1 MPITAERMQREIETL
16 MNLPTL
22 PGVVQVITTM
32 VDDERINAQQVG
44 EVIARDQVLSAKVLR
59 LVNSPFYGFPGRIS
73 TVSHA
78 IVLLG
83 FNVIKGLLL
92 STAVFDNLSVEMRG
106 LWEHSLGSAVL
117 SRVLAK
123 EKGLRDPEEVMVA
136 GLLHDIGKVILSF
149 VAKDDY
155 FQVMHVARERH
166 THVLN
171 VEHEVFGFTHTAVA
185 GWLAERWSLPQRLS
199 DCMRYHHR
207 PEASKDHYE
216 TVAVVQLADAIAR
229 ALEYGDGGDSSMPAI
244 DAEAFRSLGISFD
257 SLGEIIEKANEAYRS
272 GVDLFA
278 MGN

>member
-1 MPITAERMQREIETL
+1 MQREIETL
-16 MNLPTL
+16 SNLPTL
-22 PGVVQVITTM
+22 PGVVQVITAM

-92 STAVFDNLSVEMRG
+92 STAVFDSLAEEFRG
-106 LWEHSLGSAVL
+106 LWEHSLGTAVL

-149 VAKDDY
+149 VAKEDY
-155 FQVMHVARERH
+155 VGVIHRARERH
-166 THVLN
+166 VHILD
-171 VEHEVFGFTHTAVA
+171 VEYEVFGFTHTAVA
-185 GWLAERWSLPQRLS
+185 GWLADRWSMPERLS
-199 DCMRYHHR
+199 DAMRYHHR
-207 PEASKDHYE
+207 PEGSKNHYD
-216 TVAVVQLADAIAR
+216 TVAVVQLADILAR
-229 ALEYGDGGDSSMPAI
+229 SLEFGDGGDSSMPVI
-244 DAEAFRSLGISFD
+244 DTEAFRSLDVDFG
-257 SLGEIIEKANEAYRS
+257 SLGALIEKADESYRS
-272 GVDLFA
+272 GVNLFDPR
-278 MGN
+278 GDGE